1 MLKFQSI
8 NEEGVQTSKKGKGK
22 SKFFINI
29 FLKRVSNSLVIKGMQ
44 IKACDLYYLTN
55 SQHR

>member
-22 SKFFINI
+22 NQFFINI
-29 FLKRVSNSLVIKGMQ
+29 FLKRVSNSLVIKAMQ
-44 IKACDLYYLTN
+44 IKT
-55 SQHR
+55 